1 MSRGGVVGEDGRVST
16 TPSPDGPPSPSGQTQ
31 GSASPSASPTA
42 SQDAPARPAR
52 RAHGGGNWRSLV
64 LSMLVV
70 LAVVLAW
77 LSLMPRPA
85 RIERPTVDVAASADY
100 LLSSTGVR
108 VLMPTVAAPWRPT
121 SVRTTEDAGLPGWHA
136 GWTQSDDETAYIG
149 VEQAPARDATTDQQW
164 TNAQI
169 PSARQSDTTQIGGRE
184 WRVYTTAEEPVRTSL
199 VGTVDG
205 TLVVVTGL
213 TDLDT
218 LSAVA
223 ASLRPYQP
231 GSAPS
236 PTS

>member
-1 MSRGGVVGEDGRVST
+1 MAILLGIV
-16 TPSPDGPPSPSGQTQ
+16 
-31 GSASPSASPTA
+31 ALWIA
-42 SQDAPARPAR
+42 
-52 RAHGGGNWRSLV
+52 L
-64 LSMLVV
+64 L
-70 LAVVLAW
+70 
-77 LSLMPRPA
+77 PRPA
-85 RIERPTVDVAASADY
+85 GTPRPSVDVTASARY
-100 LLSSTGVR
+100 VAAGSGTTLYVP
-108 VLMPTVAAPWRPT
+108 VLPAPWRPT